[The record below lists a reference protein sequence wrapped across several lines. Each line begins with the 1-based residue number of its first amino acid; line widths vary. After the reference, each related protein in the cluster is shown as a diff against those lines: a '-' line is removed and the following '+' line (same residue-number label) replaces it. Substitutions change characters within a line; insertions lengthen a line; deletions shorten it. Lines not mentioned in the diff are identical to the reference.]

1 MLRNQGTL
9 SGSVWC
15 SGASKKESNMTTCL
29 KASRIWRQY
38 KRHSLTHYHTH
49 TPIHRHPISHT
60 YSLTLIY
67 LTVIKLTTLQKL
79 FVISIVTCNNT
90 ETATTTTTCRWNV
103 PYCSP
108 SLSVSPSLCLS
119 KLIIV
124 IILIIVCSSLGVV
137 CSAAWLQH
145 NCEL

>member
-1 MLRNQGTL
+1 MSRMQWSKQERKQHDNMPKSQSYMKAIQETL
-9 SGSVWC
+9 SH
-15 SGASKKESNMTTCL
+15 TL
-29 KASRIWRQY
+29 P
-38 KRHSLTHYHTH
+38 HTH
-49 TPIHRHPISHT
+49 THPTIHRHPISHT

-124 IILIIVCSSLGVV
+124 FCDIIILIIVCSSLCVV